1 MPVIAAPIAALVK
14 TSPNS
19 GSVKSMCAVSRMVDG
34 GCAITS
40 VKASEYGSVN
50 MKVELVL
57 IYIYMKRKE
66 MREKKNVLEMRKK
79 KNVLKKE
86 REEE

>member
-1 MPVIAAPIAALVK
+1 
-14 TSPNS
+14 
-19 GSVKSMCAVSRMVDG
+19 
-34 GCAITS
+34 
-40 VKASEYGSVN
+40 
-50 MKVELVL
+50 
-57 IYIYMKRKE
+57 MKRKE